1 MNMENSFIQLTDLPD
16 EILLNIL
23 KQISHV
29 DVLYSL
35 IGVNKRLN
43 NIGHDRIFTSYL
55 NLMIS
60 CSHGNIYPLP
70 NPILDRFCFQ
80 ILPEIHDNIQWL
92 NLESSSMKRILLS
105 TNYPNLYRL
114 DLYDLD
120 IEKAKD
126 FFTENT
132 SVIHKFKNQISSLA
146 IHITKG
152 ENLITRKNM
161 IEHTFIQIFI
171 IFDKL
176 QYLDFGSH
184 SINFQRFF
192 FTIL

>member
-1 MNMENSFIQLTDLPD
+1 M
-16 EILLNIL
+16 NIL
-23 KQISHV
+23 KQISYV

-43 NIGHDRIFTSYL
+43 NIAHDRIFTSYL

-60 CSHGNIYPLP
+60 CSHGYIYPLP

-92 NLESSSMKRILLS
+92 NLESSSMERILLS

-114 DLYDLD
+114 GLYDLD

-126 FFTENT
+126 FFT
-132 SVIHKFKNQISSLA
+132 
-146 IHITKG
+146 
-152 ENLITRKNM
+152 
-161 IEHTFIQIFI
+161 
-171 IFDKL
+171 
-176 QYLDFGSH
+176 
-184 SINFQRFF
+184 
-192 FTIL
+192 

>member
-1 MNMENSFIQLTDLPD
+1 MENSFIQLTDLPD
-16 EILLNIL
+16 EILMNIL

-43 NIGHDRIFTSYL
+43 NIAHDRIFTSYL

-92 NLESSSMKRILLS
+92 NLESSSMERILLS

-126 FFTENT
+126 FFTGK
-132 SVIHKFKNQISSLA
+132 IFY
-146 IHITKG
+146 
-152 ENLITRKNM
+152 
-161 IEHTFIQIFI
+161 FIC
-171 IFDKL
+171 
-176 QYLDFGSH
+176 YR
-184 SINFQRFF
+184 IN
-192 FTIL
+192 